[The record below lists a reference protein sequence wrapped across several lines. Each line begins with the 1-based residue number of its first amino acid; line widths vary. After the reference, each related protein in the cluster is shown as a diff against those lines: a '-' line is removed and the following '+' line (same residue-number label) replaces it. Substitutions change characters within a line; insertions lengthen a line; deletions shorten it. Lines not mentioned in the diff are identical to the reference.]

1 MKRRRI
7 HVASR
12 RLLLKASAGAWLGA
26 SLPTAKPQNPMR
38 RVAFLGIVEAP
49 APGLEAFRSRLA
61 ELGWVE
67 GKSLVLD
74 MRFTHGDGARIAPLT
89 AELLALQPD
98 VFVAPFDTFA
108 IAAAASTSKVPIV
121 FAGGIDPV
129 AYGLID
135 SLAHP
140 GRNATG
146 LSISGVALGQ
156 KGLSLLKEAVPRL
169 SVVGVIVGNRDRYK
183 VESLED
189 TARHSGLRLVQF
201 ELTRPDDIDQA
212 FEKFTQAGANGVV
225 DYAGTPSTFEVRDRL
240 AALAIEHR
248 LPMLVSSAQAD
259 SGGLLSYGPNNVDV
273 FRHTAELVDRILRGA
288 KPADIPVEQ
297 PNLYDY
303 VVNLRTA
310 RVLGVTLPQSVLLR
324 ATRVIE

>member
-1 MKRRRI
+1 MKRRT
-7 HVASR
+7 VQVTSR
-12 RLLLKASAGAWLGA
+12 RSLLKASAAAWLGA
-26 SLPTAKPQNPMR
+26 SLPSAKPQNPTR
-38 RVAFLGIVEAP
+38 RIALLGIVEAP
-49 APGLEAFRSRLA
+49 TPGRERFRSRLA

-67 GKSLVLD
+67 GRNLVLD

-146 LSISGVALGQ
+146 LSIAGVELGQ

-169 SVVGVIVGNRDRYK
+169 SAVGVIVGNRDRYK

-189 TARHSGLRLVQF
+189 TARQLGLRLVQF

-212 FEKFTQAGANGVV
+212 FQTFIRAGANGVV

-248 LPMLVSSAQAD
+248 LPMLVGTAQAD
-259 SGGLLSYGPNNVDV
+259 SGGLLSYGPNNSDL
-273 FRHTAELVDRILRGA
+273 FRRTAEVVDRILRGA
-288 KPADIPVEQ
+288 KPADIPVEH
-297 PNLYDY
+297 PNLYDF

-310 RVLGVTLPQSVLLR
+310 RALGVALPQSVLLR